1 MKKRLWIW
9 ILALLAAICLCGWI
23 AWANTAL
30 MVTRLTVQSDALPEL
45 FDGFR
50 IAHVS
55 DLHNAEF
62 GEGNIELLDLLRQ
75 AQPDVIAITGDLIDS
90 RRTDVDVALEFIR
103 EAVKIA
109 PCYFATGN
117 HEARVTEYPAL
128 EQAMAEAGC
137 TVLRGEEAVLSCQG
151 QTIQILGVDDYTF
164 LPGSNGNDNVEILLA
179 ETATQCREGFNILL
193 LHRPELAE
201 RFADLGIELVLSG
214 HAHGGQV
221 RIPWIG
227 GLIAP
232 DQGFFPAY
240 TEGLHTFGNMQLVI
254 SRGLG
259 NSIIPVRVNNRPEI
273 ILITLEGEK

>member
-1 MKKRLWIW
+1 MKKRLRIW
-9 ILALLAAICLCGWI
+9 ILALLAVICLCGWI

-30 MVTRLTVQSDALPEL
+30 MVTRLTVHSDALPEN

-55 DLHNAEF
+55 DLHNAQF
-62 GEGNIELLDLLRQ
+62 GEGNAELLDLLRQ
-75 AQPDVIAITGDLIDS
+75 TQPDIIAITGDLIDS

-128 EQAMAEAGC
+128 EQAMTEAGC
-137 TVLRGEEAVLSCQG
+137 TVLRGEEAVLSRNG

-164 LPGSNGNDNVEILLA
+164 LPGSNGNDNVEILLE

-201 RFADLGIELVLSG
+201 RFADLGIDLVLSG

-221 RIPWIG
+221 RLPFIG

-232 DQGFFPAY
+232 DQGLFPAY
-240 TEGLHTFGNMQLVI
+240 TEGLHTFGRMQLVI